1 MERMTLVLREAQLRW
16 LRRQVFEAKDR
27 GERGVDMSN
36 IIRRLLEEAMAR
48 DGGRTRRADSEAF
61 RLSVK
66 GLR

>member
-48 DGGRTRRADSEAF
+48 DGGAQE
-61 RLSVK
+61 
-66 GLR
+66 